1 MQLSEALL
9 PEFDHEMALTRQV
22 LVRVPEPAFGWR
34 PHESSFTMQA
44 LACHLA
50 RVPHWGTSILRRDS
64 HDLAAAS
71 TPREPPGSLAGILE
85 LFDRHVAEVR
95 RVLVETTDGELLAPW
110 ALTRGRETLMSMPRL
125 AAIRRFLLYH
135 VVHHRGQLTVYLR
148 LQNVPLP
155 PIYGPSADETW

>member
-1 MQLSEALL
+1 MKLCESLL
-9 PEFDHEMALTRQV
+9 PEFDHEMALTRAV
-22 LVRVPEPAFGWR
+22 LARVPEPAFAWR
-34 PHESSFTMQA
+34 PHELSFTMQA

-64 HDLAAAS
+64 HDLATPA
-71 TPREPPGSLAGILE
+71 TPRELPASLAAILE

-95 RVLVETTDGELLAPW
+95 RVLLDTSDGELLAPW
-110 ALTRGRETLMSMPRL
+110 ALKRGQDTLMSMPRV